1 MIEKW
6 GKVVL
11 VLALGVLLAVTA
23 GSPALAQTITLRGAS
38 QFDDNHPFN
47 QGMLKFEE
55 LVKKYYGKPVNFEL
69 HRTRELGLEKDYF
82 SYMSQG
88 ISVDYAVVA
97 PSHMATF
104 SKAATIMDMPFLF
117 RDLDHWN
124 KVLDSGAALAPI
136 AKEVSEKADV
146 MLIGYG
152 GGGVRNIVA
161 NKPVRNMAEL
171 KALNIRVMGAP
182 IQISMFQ
189 AITAAPTV
197 VAYDEVYN
205 AIQTNVIQA
214 GENEAVGWEQMKW
227 HEVASNINLT
237 QHAITIRPLC
247 FSGKT
252 FKKLPKDLQDAIVKA
267 GKEAGAYHRAVESKM
282 DAQTLEKLKS
292 EGKIKVYVFTDRPKL
307 LDLSEPVKKAF
318 AKEIGAEKVLAD
330 INAVK

>member
-1 MIEKW
+1 
-6 GKVVL
+6 
-11 VLALGVLLAVTA
+11 
-23 GSPALAQTITLRGAS
+23 
-38 QFDDNHPFN
+38 
-47 QGMLKFEE
+47 
-55 LVKKYYGKPVNFEL
+55 
-69 HRTRELGLEKDYF
+69 
-82 SYMSQG
+82 MSQG
-88 ISVDYAVVA
+88 ISVDYAIVA

-124 KVLDSGAALAPI
+124 KSLDSGVALAPI
-136 AKEVSEKADV
+136 AKEVSDKADV
-146 MLIGYG
+146 MLIGSG

-171 KALNIRVMGAP
+171 KGLNIRVMGAP
-182 IQISMFQ
+182 IQIKMFQ

-227 HEVASNINLT
+227 HEVANNINLT

-267 GKEAGAYHRAVESKM
+267 GREAGGYHRAVESKM
-282 DAQTLEKLKS
+282 DAQVLERLKN
-292 EGKIKVYVFTDRPKL
+292 EGKIKVWVFTDRAKL
-307 LDLSEPVKKAF
+307 LELAEPVKAAF
-318 AKEIGAEKVLAD
+318 AKEIEAEKVLAD